1 MNLREVSSSSL
12 ILIDIILIYITIW
25 YPTNHWY
32 DIRMWYIHTHT
43 KISTHW
49 YFIFSI
55 YWEQSSQQLPPG
67 KLTVCHFQFTQKKWW
82 FSIAMLNYQRVC
94 ITILPI
100 TPVISC
106 IYIYMYHIHGCI
118 SHYIWVNM
126 SEYGVSI
133 ILYQLSQMYH
143 YINHTNYIHYIIHIY
158 IIYSHPLY
166 HIPSISHLYTIYIT
180 SISHLYPIYLT
191 IIRY

>member
-67 KLTVCHFQFTQKKWW
+67 KLTVCHFQFTQKKMVI
-82 FSIAMLNYQRVC
+82 FNSYVKLPEGMHYYPTNYTSY
-94 ITILPI
+94 IMY
-100 TPVISC
+100 
-106 IYIYMYHIHGCI
+106 IYICI
-118 SHYIWVNM
+118 IFMVVSPTIYEWIWVNM
-126 SEYGVSI
+126 VYQLYYTNYPRCIIISI
-133 ILYQLSQMYH
+133 IP
-143 YINHTNYIHYIIHIY
+143 IIFIISYIY
-158 IIYSHPLY
+158 IYNILPPTISYTIYITSIYHLY
-166 HIPSISHLYTIYIT
+166 HIYIT
-180 SISHLYPIYLT
+180 SISHLPNHH
-191 IIRY
+191 

>member
-67 KLTVCHFQFTQKKWW
+67 NLTVCHFQFTPKKMVI
-82 FSIAMLNYQRVC
+82 FNSYVKLPEGMHYYPTNYTKLYHV
-94 ITILPI
+94 
-100 TPVISC
+100 
-106 IYIYMYHIHGCI
+106 YIYMYHIHGCI
-118 SHYIWVNM
+118 SHSYM

-143 YINHTNYIHYIIHIY
+143 LYQSYQLYSLYHTYIY
-158 IIYSHPLY
+158 IYILPPTISYTIYITSIYHLY
-166 HIPSISHLYTIYIT
+166 HIYIT
-180 SISHLYPIYLT
+180 SISHLPNHH
-191 IIRY
+191 